1 MSTRNAPQFR
11 TKHAGWAAL
20 AVAAGAA
27 ALSASPAGASL
38 APARQQSV
46 QVISTRHIAGVGTV
60 LVNRSGMTLYTP
72 SVESHGRVHC
82 TGSCL
87 NFWFP
92 VTTTTAAVSHSSKN
106 IPHHTVSTLRRP
118 DSHMMQATYKG
129 KPLYTFRLDAA
140 PGQARGNGVTDH
152 FNGSSFTWHA
162 VVVSGAHHSTTMP
175 STTSGAGS
183 GGTSYGSNYGY

>member
-1 MSTRNAPQFR
+1 MSTRKAPHIQ
-11 TKHAGWAAL
+11 TKHAGWGAL

-38 APARQQSV
+38 APAQQQSV

-72 SVESHGRVHC
+72 SVESHGRIHC
-82 TGSCL
+82 TGMCL
-87 NFWFP
+87 SFWFP
-92 VTTTTAAVSHSSKN
+92 VTTTAAVTHSSKN

-118 DSHMMQATYKG
+118 DDHMMQATYKG
-129 KPLYTFRLDAA
+129 KPLYTFRLDGA
-140 PGQARGNGVTDH
+140 PGQAKGNDVTDH

-175 STTSGAGS
+175 STTSGAGN
-183 GGTSYGSNYGY
+183 SYGY